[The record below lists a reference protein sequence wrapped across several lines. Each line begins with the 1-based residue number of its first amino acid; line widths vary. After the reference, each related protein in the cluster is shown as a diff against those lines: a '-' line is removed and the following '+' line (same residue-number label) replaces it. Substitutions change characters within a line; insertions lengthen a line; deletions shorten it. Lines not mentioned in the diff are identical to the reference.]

1 VQRAVKRPVRRPLK
15 RPVRWQGVLAG
26 LSIGAALVAVL
37 LAGCA
42 GEHPKLPDA
51 AAQKKANTE
60 LISQLE
66 ALPGAKVTATIE
78 SSLDGGQG
86 NVGADAQL
94 PADATDAQLDAVGDS
109 IERTIWLSHVYPLG
123 RININFTR
131 VGSSVRV
138 LQRVYIGS
146 AKEKLGDKYGARPDG
161 RPDAG

>member
-1 VQRAVKRPVRRPLK
+1 
-15 RPVRWQGVLAG
+15 VLAG
-26 LSIGAALVAVL
+26 LSAGTVLLAVL
-37 LAGCA
+37 LAGC
-42 GEHPKLPDA
+42 GGDQPDLPDA
-51 AAQKKANTE
+51 AAQKKASTE
-60 LISQLE
+60 LIGKLE

-86 NVGADAQL
+86 NVGADAEL

-131 VGSSVRV
+131 AGSSVRV
-138 LQRVYIGS
+138 LQRVYIGT
-146 AKEKLGDKYGARPDG
+146 AKEKLGDKYGPRPDG

>member
-1 VQRAVKRPVRRPLK
+1 V
-15 RPVRWQGVLAG
+15 
-26 LSIGAALVAVL
+26 AALL

-42 GEHPKLPDA
+42 GSTPKLPDA
-51 AAQKKANTE
+51 AARKKAGTQ
-60 LISQLE
+60 LIRQLE

-86 NVGADAQL
+86 NVGAEAQL
-94 PADATDAQLDAVGDS
+94 PADATDAQLNAVGDS
-109 IERTIWLSHVYPLG
+109 IERTIWLSHLYPLG

-131 VGSSVRV
+131 EGSSVRV

-146 AKEKLGDKYGARPDG
+146 DKEKLGVKYGPRPDG